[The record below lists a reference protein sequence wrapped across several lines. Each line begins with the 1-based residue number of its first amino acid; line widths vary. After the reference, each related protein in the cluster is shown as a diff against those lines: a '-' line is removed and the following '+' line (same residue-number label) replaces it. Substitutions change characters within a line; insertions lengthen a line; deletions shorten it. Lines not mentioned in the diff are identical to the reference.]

1 VNKVSWSKI
10 FGENKNKIAKKE
22 KFMVDKARNNV
33 YIYHS
38 PATDITGTKLA
49 EALGCQH
56 GSTKPNT
63 KGIDLVLGW
72 GAKTSDPVNLGKVQV
87 LNHPDRIRD
96 NRNKFK
102 ALGIMQSAGVSV
114 APFVDADHI
123 ADIGKAKSK
132 VQFPVVGRRNF
143 HQGGKGFWLCP
154 TMSQVKAALSVEKGA
169 QYFQNL
175 IEIRDEFRVHIMDG
189 EAIHV
194 VKKTQRTQEEF
205 KAAWIEDELNRQKS
219 LAAKNGDAFD
229 DATASL
235 MLRRQ
240 ADKIVADGANQL
252 VRSNKMGWKFVR
264 VKSPSKA
271 LVTEAAKACKAL
283 GLNFGAVDCCTDT
296 NDKVFVI
303 EVNTGPGLEGTAFD
317 AYSGAFAKLID
328 GMLKP
333 KTLVEKM
340 TSKVSGKSKGLA
352 AAADAAVK
360 NGAKAD
366 LQTRLRL
373 AADMADKATDEEA
386 EVLNRVFAKMFDA

>member
-1 VNKVSWSKI
+1 
-10 FGENKNKIAKKE
+10 
-22 KFMVDKARNNV
+22 MVDKSRTNV

-38 PATDITGTKLA
+38 PATDVTGTKLA
-49 EALGCQH
+49 EALGCKH
-56 GSTKPNT
+56 GSTKPST
-63 KGIDLVLGW
+63 KDADLVIGW
-72 GAKTSDPVNLGKVQV
+72 GAKTNDPVNLGKAQV

-102 ALGIMQSAGVSV
+102 ALMTMQSGGVSV
-114 APFVDADHI
+114 APFVDASRI
-123 ADIGKAKSK
+123 GDIGKSKSGP
-132 VQFPVVGRRNF
+132 QFPVVGRRNF

-154 TMSQVKAALSVEKGA
+154 TMSQARAAIATEDGA

-175 IEIRDEFRVHIMDG
+175 IEIKDEFRVHIMEG
-189 EAIHV
+189 EAIYV
-194 VKKTQRTQEEF
+194 VKKTQRTKEEF
-205 KAAWIEDELNRQKS
+205 RNAWIEDELNRQKS
-219 LAAKNGDAFD
+219 LATKNGDAFD
-229 DATASL
+229 DATATL

-264 VKSPSKA
+264 VKTPNKN
-271 LVTEAAKACKAL
+271 LVAEAARACKAL

-296 NDKVFVI
+296 NDKVRVI

-317 AYSGAFAKLID
+317 AYVGAFAKLID

-340 TSKVSGKSKGLA
+340 VSKVSGKPTGLGA
-352 AAADAAVK
+352 AANKAVDA
-360 NGAKAD
+360 GAKVN
-366 LQTRLRL
+366 LQTRLRM
-373 AADMADKATDEEA
+373 AAEMADKATDEEA